1 MSALILERD
10 IQAGLSQ
17 AWHGLTT
24 IVDPVTRENSM
35 PFEVVESPIYYQVKQ
50 PDEFGIIRDV
60 FVQDP
65 EFKTLLAS
73 DDFKPVGQPYGSSYC
88 PTSIEMFWK
97 VLEKGMGDTPYQ
109 IISAGTV
116 DNRQKVFASLK
127 VSDGFRI
134 GDREFKD
141 YITLIDSFDKSTSLT
156 AKYTNVCVVCANTFA
171 AAMAAGQVIG
181 KAKHTMMIEVNAGRL
196 IDAIDA
202 FVGTSA
208 HFRGLLQEAYETPC
222 SRDEARAWITGIE
235 GRNADAL
242 TNGLK
247 QKTARM
253 VELFEIGRGNAGRTR
268 LDAFSALTDFH
279 SNESTN
285 RKGDNAQ
292 YMTSEWG
299 ASAQV
304 KTLAV
309 SRFKE
314 DWSKN
319 VRHGERLLNEDKSLL
334 PA

>member
-1 MSALILERD
+1 MSHNIQERD
-10 IQAGLSQ
+10 QQTGTEM
-17 AWHGLTT
+17 AWHGLSN
-24 IVDPVTRENSM
+24 VVQCVTRENSM
-35 PFEVVESPIYYQVKQ
+35 NWDVIESPIYYQVKK
-50 PDEFGIIRDV
+50 PDEFGIPRDV

-65 EFKTLLAS
+65 EFKTLLAN
-73 DDFKPVGQPYGSSYC
+73 DDFLPVGQPYGSSYC
-88 PTSIEMFWK
+88 PTSIEMFWEVIK
-97 VLEKGMGDTPYQ
+97 KGMGDTPYQ

-127 VSDGFRI
+127 VSEGFRI

-141 YITLIDSFDKSTSLT
+141 YITLLDSFDRSTALQ
-156 AKYTNVCVVCANTFA
+156 ARYTNVCVVCQNTLS
-171 AAMAAGQVIG
+171 AAMRAGEQIG
-181 KAKHTMMIEVNAGRL
+181 KAKHTAMIEMNIGRL